1 VHLVVRRLW
10 IVRRA
15 AGLLLLL
22 LALGLAPGLGAAQGQ
37 PLELARYES
46 LLREARAAA
55 LRGDR
60 LEVEQAAAALAV
72 TAVLMPDNTLAPV
85 DTAWLTAE
93 LRKPAPDLPTVAA
106 RLGALIDA
114 LAYVAPPAPPGALE
128 RLEQILARPP
138 FGRPDDT
145 PGEQGALERFIIW
158 LLQQLGGLFRP
169 VAAMAG
175 GTPGT
180 TVSWLLIALGA
191 ALVLAVLG
199 LWLRGLRR
207 ALGSEATIA
216 SPAELA
222 ARDTADARAQASALA
237 REGDYRGAARLLALA
252 ALLWLDESGI
262 LPYDP
267 HQTNREHL
275 GRLGERPAARAGLA
289 PIVDTADRVWYGGA
303 PLDAVG
309 YAEVERQVEAL
320 RSLEARSGPATATQ
334 RTH

>member
-1 VHLVVRRLW
+1 MYPVTRQLRVFRVA
-10 IVRRA
+10 V
-15 AGLLLLL
+15 GLLLLL
-22 LALGLAPGLGAAQGQ
+22 AWGLSTGPAAAQGQ

-55 LRGDR
+55 TRGDR

-72 TAVLMPDNTLAPV
+72 TAVLMPDGTLAPV

-93 LRKPAPDLPTVAA
+93 LSKPTPDLPLVAT
-106 RLGALIDA
+106 RLGGLIDA
-114 LAYVAPPAPPGALE
+114 LAYVAPPAPPDAAE

-145 PGEQGALERFIIW
+145 PNERGPLEEFIIW

-169 VAAMAG
+169 VADIAAG
-175 GTPGT
+175 APGT
-180 TVSWLLIALGA
+180 AVSWLLIALGA

-207 ALGSEATIA
+207 ALGPTAAIA

-222 ARDTADARAQASALA
+222 ARDTADARAQAAALA
-237 REGDYRGAARLLALA
+237 RTGDYRGAARLLALA
-252 ALLWLDESGI
+252 ALLWLDEGGI

-275 GRLGERPAARAGLA
+275 GRLGERPAARAGLS
-289 PIVDTADRVWYGGA
+289 PIVDTAERVWYGGA
-303 PLDAVG
+303 PLDAAG

-320 RSLEARSGPATATQ
+320 RSLEAR
-334 RTH
+334 